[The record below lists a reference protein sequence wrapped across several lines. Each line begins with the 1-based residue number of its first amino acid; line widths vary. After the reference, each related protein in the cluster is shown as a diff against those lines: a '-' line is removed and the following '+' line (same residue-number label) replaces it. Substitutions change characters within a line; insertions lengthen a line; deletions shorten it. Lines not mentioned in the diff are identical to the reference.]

1 MITFLDRKKAVSNV
15 KKEDVY
21 NSGFMLP
28 LGTITKCQKKKKK
41 RKKLGGEVLQVFETI
56 WTVIKSAYCI
66 LHLCQL
72 NNQHR
77 LSS

>member
-41 RKKLGGEVLQVFETI
+41 ERNSVVRFYRYLRQSGLSLNQP
-56 WTVIKSAYCI
+56 TVYCTSV
-66 LHLCQL
+66 
-72 NNQHR
+72 N
-77 LSS
+77 